1 MTAAGALAG
10 IRVLDLSRVLAG
22 PSVTQMLADFGA
34 EVIKVE
40 RPVQG
45 DESRFQGVLPTP
57 REGLNRIDSSGFTA
71 VNRGKKSIAI
81 DMASP
86 DGQELVRDLA
96 RTSDIV
102 VENFKTGGLRRYGLD
117 YESLRTVNPKLVY
130 CSITGFGQTG
140 PNSKLPGYDLI
151 FQAMTGVIAS
161 ISNSSGDGK
170 PQRVGFPV
178 SDITAGMTATIA
190 VLAALFHVKA
200 GGGEGQHI
208 DVSLFDAQLA
218 AMTVTA
224 AGYLIA
230 NEVPEL
236 TGCDS
241 NVAAPYQAFDCA
253 DGRLVV
259 TVNNEGQFAG
269 MCRALG
275 FPEVANDPRYASN
288 AQRMQNRD
296 TLIPLLSDAMKKLP
310 VQVCMET
317 FSAHGVPCGQ
327 INDVGQALESE
338 QARRR
343 EMTRVIEHPVKGGT
357 RVVSNPIKFSGTPV
371 QYTLAP
377 PLLAEHT
384 DEILTTILELAP
396 ERIEALA
403 ASGVIGLPSPTIR
416 TSEEVHQEE
425 S

>member
-1 MTAAGALAG
+1 MTPTAALAG

-22 PSVTQMLADFGA
+22 PSLTQMLADFGA

-40 RPVQG
+40 RPVEG
-45 DESRFQGVLPTP
+45 DESRYQGVRPIP
-57 REGLNRIDSSGFTA
+57 RDGFNMEDSSGFTA

-81 DMASP
+81 DMASAY
-86 DGQELVRDLA
+86 GQELVRDLA
-96 RTSDIV
+96 RNCDIV
-102 VENFKTGGLRRYGLD
+102 VENFKTGGLKRYGLD
-117 YESLRTVNPKLVY
+117 YESLHAVNPKLVY

-161 ISNSSGDGK
+161 LANSSGDGE

-200 GGGEGQHI
+200 GGGDGQHI

-218 AMTVTA
+218 AMTVTSSS
-224 AGYLIA
+224 YLLA
-230 NEVPEL
+230 NEIPKL
-236 TGCDS
+236 MGCDS
-241 NVAAPYQAFDCA
+241 NVSSPYQSFECA
-253 DGRLVV
+253 DARLVV
-259 TVNNEGQFAG
+259 TVNNEGQFTG

-275 FPEVANDPRYASN
+275 FPEVAKDPRYATN

-296 TLIPLLSDAMKKLP
+296 TLIPLLSEAMKKLP
-310 VQVCMET
+310 VQTCMDR

-327 INDVGQALESE
+327 INDIGEALESE
-338 QARRR
+338 QARHR
-343 EMTRVIEHPVKGGT
+343 EMTRVIDHPVKGGT

-371 QYTLAP
+371 QYKLAP

-384 DEILTTILELAP
+384 TEILTELLKLEPSRIEELA
-396 ERIEALA
+396 A
-403 ASGVIGLPSPTIR
+403 AGVIGLPKTMTPIPDETY
-416 TSEEVHQEE
+416 QEGK
-425 S
+425 